1 MASRKFLQPSTA
13 ELMSRSIYQKVGIA
27 SLIMM
32 ASVFLSRLIGLLREM
47 VIAHIGGADAA
58 VDAYQV
64 SFTIPEVLN
73 HIVASGFMSVTFI
86 PIFSRYL
93 SMDREEEGWKV
104 FSTILNCFGCLLV
117 VLILISMIFAPNLI
131 ALIAPG
137 LENEQTIAAA
147 VKMTRIILPAQFFF
161 FVGGM
166 LMAVQFSRERF
177 FIPALAPLLYNA
189 GIIAGGL
196 LLGPWLGMEGFAW
209 GVLIGAFAGNLLVQ
223 FFGARNAGL
232 RYLPLFDLKHPDL
245 KKYIYLT
252 LPLMVGLTMTFS
264 TEFFFRL
271 FGSYLSE
278 GSIAS
283 LNYGLRVMLIL
294 VGLFGQAVGTAS
306 FPFMSKL
313 AVENKIA
320 EMNQLLNRTLRYL
333 ALVIPFSVLIMVLR
347 AEVVRLLFQHGNFDA
362 VAGAKTADV
371 LIYFMIG
378 AFAFAAYT
386 VVVRGYFAMQN
397 TLFPA
402 IYGSA
407 AVVLSIPLYIAGTK
421 LLGAAGV
428 ALAVSLSGIF
438 QVGLLYAL
446 WNRRSGN
453 PESRGVYFFYLKMMI
468 FSGALGLTLAWF
480 KSVALYRIDSM
491 TLFGSLVVCV
501 IIGAVFALIL
511 LAAGYG
517 LKINEITGL
526 VDKIKEKCRSS

>member
-1 MASRKFLQPSTA
+1 
-13 ELMSRSIYQKVGIA
+13 MSRSIYQKVGIA

-32 ASVFLSRLIGLLREM
+32 ASVFLSRAIGLFREM
-47 VIAHIGGADAA
+47 VIAYIGGADAA

-93 SMDREEEGWKV
+93 ALDQEDEGWKV
-104 FSTILNCFGCLLV
+104 FSIILNCFGCLLV

-137 LENEQTIAAA
+137 LENEKTIAAA
-147 VKMTRIILPAQFFF
+147 VKMTRIILPAQLFF

-166 LMAVQFSRERF
+166 LMAVQFSKERF

-223 FFGARNAGL
+223 FFGARKAGL
-232 RYLPLFDLKHPDL
+232 RYSPLFDIKNPDL
-245 KKYIYLT
+245 KKYVYLT

-271 FGSYLSE
+271 FGSYLYE
-278 GSIAS
+278 GSIAI
-283 LNYGLRVMLIL
+283 LNFGLRIMLIL

-306 FPFMSKL
+306 FPFMSQL
-313 AVENKIA
+313 AVENKID
-320 EMNQLLNRTLRYL
+320 EMNLLLNRTLRYL
-333 ALVIPFSVLIMVLR
+333 ALVIPFSVLVMVLR
-347 AEVVRLLFQHGNFDA
+347 YEVVRLLFQRGQFN
-362 VAGAKTADV
+362 AGATAMTADV

-386 VVVRGYFAMQN
+386 VVVRGYFATQN

-402 IYGSA
+402 IYGSV
-407 AVVLSIPLYIAGTK
+407 AVVLSIPLYIAGMSG
-421 LLGAAGV
+421 LGAKGI

-446 WNRRSGN
+446 WNRRSHN
-453 PESRGVYFFYLKMMI
+453 TESRDVYTFYLKM
-468 FSGALGLTLAWF
+468 
-480 KSVALYRIDSM
+480 
-491 TLFGSLVVCV
+491 
-501 IIGAVFALIL
+501 IL
-511 LAAGYG
+511 LAAVMGVVLEWFKTAALSGLDSTTISGSLLTCILTATMFSCLLLAVGYG
-517 LKINEITGL
+517 LKINEITYL
-526 VDKIKEKCRSS
+526 VERISSKIFKFRNY

>member
-1 MASRKFLQPSTA
+1 MFLQPSSA
-13 ELMSRSIYQKVGIA
+13 GSMSRSIYQKVGIA

-32 ASVFLSRLIGLLREM
+32 TSVFLSRAIGLFREM
-47 VIAHIGGADAA
+47 IIAYIGGADAA

-64 SFTIPEVLN
+64 SFTIPEILN

-93 SMDREEEGWKV
+93 TLDQEDEGWKV
-104 FSTILNCFGCLLV
+104 FSTILNCFGCLLLV
-117 VLILISMIFAPNLI
+117 MILISMIFAPNLI

-137 LENEQTIAAA
+137 LENEKTIAAA

-166 LMAVQFSRERF
+166 LMAVQFSKERF

-189 GIIAGGL
+189 GIITGGL

-232 RYLPLFDLKHPDL
+232 RYLPLFDIKHPDL
-245 KKYIYLT
+245 KKYVFLT

-264 TEFFFRL
+264 TEFFFRF
-271 FGSYLSE
+271 FGSYLTE
-278 GSIAS
+278 GSIAI
-283 LNYGLRVMLIL
+283 LNFGLRIMLIL
-294 VGLFGQAVGTAS
+294 VWLFGQAVGTAS
-306 FPFMSKL
+306 FPFMSQL
-313 AVENKIA
+313 AVEDKIG
-320 EMNQLLNRTLRYL
+320 EMNLLLNRTLRYL

-347 AEVVRLLFQHGNFDA
+347 SEVVRLLFQHGSFDA
-362 VAGAKTADV
+362 AAGAKTADV

-386 VVVRGYFAMQN
+386 VVVRGYFALQN

-407 AVVLSIPLYIAGTK
+407 AVLLSIPLFLAGTK
-421 LLGAAGV
+421 LLGAGGV
-428 ALAVSLSGIF
+428 ALAVSLSGIV

-446 WNRRSGN
+446 WNRRSHN
-453 PESRGVYFFYLKMMI
+453 PESRGVYHFYLKMMI
-468 FSGALGLTLAWF
+468 LAAVLGIILEGF
-480 KSVALYRIDSM
+480 KSAALSGLDS
-491 TLFGSLVVCV
+491 TTIAGSFLICILTGTVFSILLLVV
-501 IIGAVFALIL
+501 
-511 LAAGYG
+511 GYG
-517 LKINEITGL
+517 FKINEITSL
-526 VDKIKEKCRSS
+526 VDRAASKMKFSKN